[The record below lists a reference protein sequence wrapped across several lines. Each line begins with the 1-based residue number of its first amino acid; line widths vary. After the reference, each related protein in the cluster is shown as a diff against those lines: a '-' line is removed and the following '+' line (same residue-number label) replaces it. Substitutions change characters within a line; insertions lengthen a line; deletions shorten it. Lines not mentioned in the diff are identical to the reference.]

1 MAPRVDL
8 TKVITRIASESEALA
23 LPKGVCVG
31 DTWGGRTFSDN
42 IAAILKA
49 FPKAKFKI
57 GGYTDKTGDEPG
69 NMKLSNDRA
78 KAVKDALNKVNSP
91 NGALGLLLND
101 KKLYTNLESTTR
113 SLNILLDDLRMHPKR
128 YVNISVFGSKDKKG
142 PLMAPLN
149 DTSANSNPPT
159 KK

>member
-1 MAPRVDL
+1 MNSL
-8 TKVITRIASESEALA
+8 
-23 LPKGVCVG
+23 
-31 DTWGGRTFSDN
+31 
-42 IAAILKA
+42 
-49 FPKAKFKI
+49 
-57 GGYTDKTGDEPG
+57 
-69 NMKLSNDRA
+69 
-78 KAVKDALNKVNSP
+78 KDALNKVNSP
-91 NGALGLLLND
+91 NGTLGLLLND
-101 KKLYTNLESTTR
+101 KKLYLNLESTTR